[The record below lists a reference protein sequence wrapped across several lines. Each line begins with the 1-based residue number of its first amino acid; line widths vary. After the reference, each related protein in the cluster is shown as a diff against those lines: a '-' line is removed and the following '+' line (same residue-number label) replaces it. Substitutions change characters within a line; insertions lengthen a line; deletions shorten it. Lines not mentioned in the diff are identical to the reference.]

1 MYNNALELKAI
12 IEKTNS
18 NISTV
23 VLENECLLAETTPE
37 IILERTYNILK
48 VMKESATMG
57 LEKDIRSISGF
68 TGGEAKRM
76 NLYSKTGNTICG
88 SIINQAMAKAFS
100 SAEVN
105 ASMGKVVAAPTAG
118 SCGIVPAALFTCGE
132 LLRERLMKEAGGDFL
147 GASGVGLGAEHI
159 TGGDAESAGAGGEHV
174 SGVSGARAGGEQVSG
189 VSGARAGGEQV
200 SGAEEAAAAMCAG
213 AKEVAEAEAVADRQ
227 AHAIYVTKLVDKK
240 MAMGLLTAAGIGQI
254 IAKNATLSGAEGGCQ
269 AECGAAAAMAAAALV
284 EMYGGTPDMAFNAAG
299 IAIMNILGLVCD
311 PVAGLVEL
319 PCSRRNASG
328 VVNAMSSAD
337 MGLAGVKSIIPFDEI
352 VEAMYKVGKALPESL
367 RETGMGGIADTPT
380 GRRMACKLYDAEK
393 DE

>member
-1 MYNNALELKAI
+1 MYNNASELKAL
-12 IEKTNS
+12 IEKANS
-18 NISTV
+18 NISSV

-37 IILERTYNILK
+37 VIMERTYNILK

-132 LLRERLMKEAGGDFL
+132 LLSERLMG
-147 GASGVGLGAEHI
+147 
-159 TGGDAESAGAGGEHV
+159 
-174 SGVSGARAGGEQVSG
+174 
-189 VSGARAGGEQV
+189 
-200 SGAEEAAAAMCAG
+200 
-213 AKEVAEAEAVADRQ
+213 EAEVNQ
-227 AHAIYVTKLVDKK
+227 K

-380 GRRMACKLYDAEK
+380 GRKMACKLYEP
-393 DE
+393 E

>member
-1 MYNNALELKAI
+1 MYNNAIELKAI

-18 NISTV
+18 NISSV

-37 IILERTYNILK
+37 IIMERTYNILK

-68 TGGEAKRM
+68 TGGEAKKM
-76 NLYSKTGNTICG
+76 NLYSKTDNTICG

-132 LLRERLMKEAGGDFL
+132 LLTAKLMKE
-147 GASGVGLGAEHI
+147 
-159 TGGDAESAGAGGEHV
+159 TGGDAESAGAGGE
-174 SGVSGARAGGEQVSG
+174 
-189 VSGARAGGEQV
+189 
-200 SGAEEAAAAMCAG
+200 
-213 AKEVAEAEAVADRQ
+213 
-227 AHAIYVTKLVDKK
+227 AHAIRVANLVDQK
-240 MAMGLLTAAGIGQI
+240 MALGLLTAAAIGQI

-380 GRRMACKLYDAEK
+380 GRRMACKLYDVEK
-393 DE
+393 